1 MRNEGFV
8 WQLLNRCAE
17 TEESTVA
24 FSLYDGSQ
32 ITNIT
37 YRHFRE
43 DIRKSTGYFIHKNI
57 KGQHIAIAAENSYD
71 WLVVFFGITGS
82 GNVAVLLNQDL
93 PTDVL
98 RQQSEQADVSII
110 CGNASRTPDIKKLP
124 STAFLDFEEICAGQ
138 AIAMDMQHCTDSE
151 DTMAMMFTS
160 GTTGKSKIVAFSNR
174 NFQASMENA
183 ESDLRAPT
191 ICRMLLTFPLYHISG
206 LVATTTY
213 LQLSKTVCIGRGMRY
228 VLADISK
235 LNPTFIP
242 MVPSVLGSIVK
253 LLNGA
258 KTEEQRR
265 RILGN
270 NLTSIAIGG
279 SSTEQSLSRYIMDL
293 GISIETAYGMT
304 ETAGA
309 TTRCVWNKDNIGSI
323 GKPYGTTQCRI
334 ENGELLLKGP
344 SIMKGYY
351 KDPEATAAI
360 IQDGWLHTGD
370 LAYCDENGYYYLTGR
385 KKNVI
390 ILANGENVN
399 PEEIEE
405 KLSECPDI
413 LESLVYS
420 DGKKICADIYTN
432 DGLAAADFVRRYNDN
447 VPLYRQIHNVNYTST
462 PLEKTGSGKIKR
474 KEAAHESQG
483 N

>member
-1 MRNEGFV
+1 MCNNGFV
-8 WQLLNRCAE
+8 LQLMERYGKAE
-17 TEESTVA
+17 KHKVA
-24 FSLYDGSQ
+24 FSLYDGSKV
-32 ITNIT
+32 TDIT
-37 YRHFRE
+37 YHRFLE
-43 DIRKSTGYFIHKNI
+43 DIQKSTGYFIRRNI
-57 KGQHIAIAAENSYD
+57 KGQHIAIASENSYD

-93 PTDVL
+93 PEEVV
-98 RQQSEQADVSII
+98 QQCNQADVSIL
-110 CGNASRTPDIKKLP
+110 CSKLSNADKFGRLGGI
-124 STAFLDFEEICAGQ
+124 AFLDFENIMASAPVPLDLIYASDPDEPV
-138 AIAMDMQHCTDSE
+138 
-151 DTMAMMFTS
+151 AMMCTS
-160 GTTGKSKIVAFSNR
+160 GTTGKSKIVVYSGR
-174 NFQASMENA
+174 NLQASAENMQNKLA
-183 ESDLRAPT
+183 CAGT
-191 ICRMLLTFPLYHISG
+191 NRMFLTLPLYHISG
-206 LVATTTY
+206 LAASVAH
-213 LQLSKTVCIGRGMRY
+213 LWGVREICLGRGMRY
-228 VLADISK
+228 ILSDLSI
-235 LNPTFIP
+235 LNPTYIP
-242 MVPSVLGSIVK
+242 IVPTVFESMVK
-253 LLNGA
+253 LLREA
-258 KTEEQRR
+258 KTTEARR
-265 RILGN
+265 KIIGS
-270 NLTSIAIGG
+270 NLVHVLVCGASIP
-279 SSTEQSLSRYIMDL
+279 STLCRYMMDQGIIVNSL
-293 GISIETAYGMT
+293 YGMT
-304 ETAGA
+304 ESTASG
-309 TTRCVWNKDNIGSI
+309 TCCTWDEGTLGSI
-323 GKPYGTTQCRI
+323 GKPYGSTQCRI

-432 DGLAAADFVRRYNDN
+432 DGLAAADFVRKYNDG
-447 VPLYRQIHNVNYTST
+447 VPLYRQIHSVNYTSA